1 MILFESKHFYFFVL
15 FIILMKGYKDGC
27 RASTP
32 PHAELKTLYCTLAD
46 NDTKAGARHVM
57 SFGTLAYCKDSLVVC
72 GIVQGCLNE
81 LIANGQGWACGQA
94 RCSAQPDS
102 QAVVADNCCSAKA
115 TQGTQELLGLT
126 LLRG

>member
-1 MILFESKHFYFFVL
+1 MTPRQGLGILCPLE
-15 FIILMKGYKDGC
+15 
-27 RASTP
+27 
-32 PHAELKTLYCTLAD
+32 
-46 NDTKAGARHVM
+46 
-57 SFGTLAYCKDSLVVC
+57 TLAYCKEFF
-72 GIVQGCLNE
+72 GIVQDCLNE
-81 LIANGQGWACGQA
+81 LNANGQGWACGQA